1 MQRHDAIVS
10 VGLLILVAANADA
23 GTLQI
28 VDDLPGKF
36 MDISQTGGTALNLGD
51 DEEVDIG
58 TFPGNFVFLTGPV
71 VVANNGG
78 LVELLTTQ
86 SGTTWTLIITLP
98 NGMTCLLAAGEDW
111 EAVPMAQFGER
122 T

>member
-1 MQRHDAIVS
+1 MFRVA
-10 VGLLILVAANADA
+10 GFLIAFFAA
-23 GTLQI
+23 G
-28 VDDLPGKF
+28 P
-36 MDISQTGGTALNLGD
+36 ALAQMACDKRTEVMTHLERKYSEAPIALG
-51 DEEVDIG
+51 
-58 TFPGNFVFLTGPV
+58 
-71 VVANNGG
+71 VANNGG

-111 EAVPMAQFGER
+111 EAVPVAQFGER